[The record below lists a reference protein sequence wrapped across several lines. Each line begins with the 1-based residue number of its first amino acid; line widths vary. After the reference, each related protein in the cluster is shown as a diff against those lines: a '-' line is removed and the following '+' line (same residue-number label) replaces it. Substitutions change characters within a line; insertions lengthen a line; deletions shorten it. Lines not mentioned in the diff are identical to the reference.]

1 VHLAQEAAGLV
12 RVLFGDESG
21 FTENPPLTQ
30 AWAPKGEP
38 HAHEMK
44 TGTRARLN
52 GIGCCDF
59 NLKPVS
65 MWFKEGRVDGADFRA
80 WGNALAARCNPSV
93 PTHLWLDNGPIHTA
107 KTTQALFPEWA
118 AKGLHIHFL
127 SPYSPELNR
136 IEILWRKMKR
146 LRPFV
151 LLEIKALR
159 AALRKILATL
169 SRKS

>member
-1 VHLAQEAAGLV
+1 MHLAQKAAGLV

-30 AWAPKGEP
+30 ARAPKGEP

-44 TGTRARLN
+44 IGTRARLN

-59 NLKPVS
+59 KLKPVS
-65 MWFKEGRVDGADFRA
+65 MWFKEGPRRRRRFQGMGQCSGCQVQFERS
-80 WGNALAARCNPSV
+80 NASLAGQR
-93 PTHLWLDNGPIHTA
+93 THPHGQSHPGFISRMGGQGITYS
-107 KTTQALFPEWA
+107 
-118 AKGLHIHFL
+118 FL

-136 IEILWRKMKR
+136 IEILWRKIKR
-146 LRPFV
+146 LRPFI
-151 LLEIKALR
+151 LLEIKELR
-159 AALRKILATL
+159 ITSRKILTSL

>member
-1 VHLAQEAAGLV
+1 MHLAQEAAGLV

-30 AWAPKGEP
+30 AWAPKGQP

-65 MWFKEGRVDGADFRA
+65 MWFKQGRVGGADFRA
-80 WGNALAARCNPSV
+80 WGNALAAKCNPSV
-93 PTHLWLDNGPIHTA
+93 PTHLWLDNGNFSLTYGNARAI
-107 KTTQALFPEWA
+107 
-118 AKGLHIHFL
+118 
-127 SPYSPELNR
+127 
-136 IEILWRKMKR
+136 
-146 LRPFV
+146 
-151 LLEIKALR
+151 
-159 AALRKILATL
+159 AALRMRVGSGAMALVKDTRSSKYSQNGIPSLRQVFFRLAKV
-169 SRKS
+169 SRH

>member
-52 GIGCCDF
+52 GTGCCDF

-65 MWFKEGRVDGADFRA
+65 MWFKEGRVGRADFRA
-80 WGNALAARCNPSV
+80 WGQALVRKCDPSI
-93 PTHLWLDNGPIHTA
+93 PTHL
-107 KTTQALFPEWA
+107 
-118 AKGLHIHFL
+118 
-127 SPYSPELNR
+127 
-136 IEILWRKMKR
+136 
-146 LRPFV
+146 
-151 LLEIKALR
+151 
-159 AALRKILATL
+159 
-169 SRKS
+169 